1 MKHFIIEH
9 TKFLFLG
16 IVVCI
21 LLVGMW
27 FKLATTSNKPDSLP
41 PLLSVQSLSKLI
53 ASLASDS
60 SATGVVFTSAQG
72 AQPLVYAEYAY
83 GQINAET
90 AMPLHARFYLAD
102 VSHAMLVTLL
112 LRLQDLGIVHV
123 DQALAQYVPEATHAS
138 VVTLS
143 NLATQSS
150 GLSDYLRLQEFQ
162 REVETD
168 PSRIWQAPELFRW
181 VQNKPLSFIPGN
193 DVRYSASN
201 GVLLGEALARATNM
215 SLAEALQKYVFNPLS
230 LNATAYM
237 QTPFSGNVSYGYRY
251 AHPQFAYKPGPML
264 THLEHWRL
272 EWAGPSKSIVSTS
285 ADVTQFMHLV
295 MSSDFLSIASRRLLA
310 GLDAPMQRGWQ
321 TGLGMSQYLGSSVVR
336 GSVHG
341 VSIFAAYV
349 PEYNLSFSVLANL
362 DASRSGAIPAELI
375 GTKVLETIYGMR

>member
-1 MKHFIIEH
+1 MKHFVIQH
-9 TKFLFLG
+9 TKFLFFG

-21 LLVGMW
+21 LLVGVW
-27 FKLATTSNKPDSLP
+27 FKLATTSNKPNSLP
-41 PLLSVQSLSKLI
+41 PLLSAKSLSELI
-53 ASLASDS
+53 VSFASDS

-72 AQPLVYAEYAY
+72 TEPLVYAEYAY
-83 GQINAET
+83 GQINAES
-90 AMPLHARFYLAD
+90 AMPLHARFYLAGA
-102 VSHAMLVTLL
+102 SHAILVTLL

-138 VVTLS
+138 VLTLS
-143 NLATQSS
+143 NLATHSS

-168 PSRIWQAPELFRW
+168 PSRIWQAPELFQW

-193 DVRYSASN
+193 DVRYSATN

-215 SLAEALQKYVFNPLS
+215 SLAEALHEYVFNPLS
-230 LNATAYM
+230 LNATTYM
-237 QTPFSGNVSYGYRY
+237 MMPFSGDFSYGYRY
-251 AHPQFAYKPGPML
+251 AHPQFAYKPGPTL
-264 THLEHWRL
+264 THLEQWRL

-285 ADVTQFMHLV
+285 ADLTQFMHLV
-295 MSSDFLSIASRRLLA
+295 MSSDFLSTGSRRLLA
-310 GLDAPMQRGWQ
+310 GLDAPVNRGWQ

-336 GSVHG
+336 GNVHG